1 MRLIAVFKKE
11 VQTTEKILF
20 ISGLAIVL
28 IIGIL
33 ALLDVAQYKN
43 HVVFLLNIVGLLLM
57 TLSVMRI
64 QKKVGIFCSIVI
76 VLLILIHFI

>member
-11 VQTTEKILF
+11 VKPTEKILF

>member
-1 MRLIAVFKKE
+1 MRTIAVFKKE
-11 VQTTEKILF
+11 VQPTEKILF
-20 ISGLAIVL
+20 ISGLAIV
-28 IIGIL
+28 IIMGIL
-33 ALLDVAQYKN
+33 GLLDVAQYKN

-64 QKKVGIFCSIVI
+64 QKKVGIFCGIVI

>member
-1 MRLIAVFKKE
+1 MFKKE
-11 VQTTEKILF
+11 GQPTEKILF

-33 ALLDVAQYKN
+33 ALLDVVQYKN
-43 HVVFLLNIVGLLLM
+43 HVIFLLNIVGLLLM
-57 TLSVMRI
+57 TLSVVRI
-64 QKKVGIFCSIVI
+64 QKKLGIFCGIVI

>member
-1 MRLIAVFKKE
+1 MFKKE